1 MAKILVI
8 EDNTDVR
15 ENLCEILNLSGHETI
30 EAENGK
36 VGVEKASNVLPDLII
51 CDVMMPYLDGFGVLK
66 ILNQN
71 PRTQHIPFLFLTA
84 KADKT
89 DFRRG
94 MGLGA
99 DDYITKPFDDIEL
112 LEAIETRLK
121 KNKERGQAY
130 SLSSSA
136 VFGSRENAEKEI
148 INYLKD
154 AEIRSFEA
162 KQHIFQEGQNINNVY
177 FILEGSVRLYKTNEF
192 GKEFSYAIQGPKEFI
207 DLSSSLSSTYTNNAI
222 SLDNVKVGLIPMKD
236 FNKSMLGNKMVA
248 DYLMNIL
255 AQEVKNLQNN
265 VIEMAYSSVRRKVA
279 LAICASLD
287 EDDNIHLS
295 REELASLAGVAKETL
310 IRTLSDFKNE
320 DLIEIINHHIHV
332 NDIEEIRH
340 LPQ

>member
-36 VGVEKASNVLPDLII
+36 IGVEKASGIIPDLII

-84 KADKT
+84 KAEKT
-89 DFRRG
+89 DLRRG

-121 KNKERGQAY
+121 KNKERGSSFIGGSQA
-130 SLSSSA
+130 S
-136 VFGSRENAEKEI
+136 FGSRENAEREI
-148 INYLKD
+148 IQYMKE
-154 AEIRSFEA
+154 AEIRPFQI
-162 KQHIFQEGQNINNVY
+162 KQNIFSEGQNINYVY
-177 FILEGSVRLYKTNEF
+177 FILEGTVRLFKVNEF
-192 GKEFSYAIQGPKEFI
+192 GKEFSFKIQGPKEFI
-207 DLSSSLSSTYTNNAI
+207 DLGSAMKSHYINTATC
-222 SLDNVKVGLIPMKD
+222 LDDVKVGLIPIAD
-236 FNKSMLGNKMVA
+236 FYKNFLGNKIIA
-248 DYLMNIL
+248 DYLFSLLSDNVIM
-255 AQEVKNLQNN
+255 LQNSAM
-265 VIEMAYSSVRRKVA
+265 EMAYSSVRRKVA
-279 LAICASLD
+279 LAICSAINKD
-287 EDDNIHLS
+287 ENISLS

-320 DLIEIINHHIHV
+320 GLIEVINHHIHV
-332 NDIEEIRH
+332 NDLDSIKN